1 MALLTAHKGMKN
13 SAIPLSSR
21 LTTPYRTRNILSRL
35 DDKITNIDFLYV
47 DEVQDLLVI
56 DTKCTQTQRRN
67 LAIDTD

>member
-1 MALLTAHKGMKN
+1 MALLTAHRGMKD
-13 SAIPLSSR
+13 SAILLSSR

-56 DTKCTQTQRRN
+56 DTKCTQT
-67 LAIDTD
+67 